1 MAAKKTNK
9 QKSKGTRKSTM
20 TKKRQSANKS
30 EAIAAPFKKLSVI
43 CLTVLLLVWAA
54 GWFILSGGPA
64 MVHNSVSQAI
74 LSASAQAGFKVKNVL
89 VEQRQYT
96 DADVLLAL
104 VNVRE
109 GDPLFSFNP
118 SEAKTQIEKIGWVK
132 SAHIERRLPDTIY
145 IRLIERKP
153 VALWHHDDTLSLV
166 DRDGVVITNDG
177 LERFKDLPMVQ
188 GDGAP
193 EKTAALMMVL
203 EKTPQLRDMLDHAEW
218 IDGRRW
224 NLYLQDDRR
233 IKLPEDNVQKAIDH
247 IMMRQKDDQILSKK
261 AIIDIDARYPKRLI
275 VRTRLGTVQ
284 DYYKADIHTIGTRL

>member
-1 MAAKKTNK
+1 
-9 QKSKGTRKSTM
+9 
-20 TKKRQSANKS
+20 
-30 EAIAAPFKKLSVI
+30 
-43 CLTVLLLVWAA
+43 
-54 GWFILSGGPA
+54 
-64 MVHNSVSQAI
+64 
-74 LSASAQAGFKVKNVL
+74 
-89 VEQRQYT
+89 
-96 DADVLLAL
+96 
-104 VNVRE
+104 
-109 GDPLFSFNP
+109 
-118 SEAKTQIEKIGWVK
+118 
-132 SAHIERRLPDTIY
+132 
-145 IRLIERKP
+145 
-153 VALWHHDDTLSLV
+153 
-166 DRDGVVITNDG
+166 
-177 LERFKDLPMVQ
+177 MVQ

-193 EKTAALMMVL
+193 EKTAALMTIL